1 MILSDDG
8 WLQMFSGE
16 WFWTAVDGFGCLQM
30 VLGGFRWFSEICS
43 SSSYGE
49 IRCFKFKK
57 SRQLWEVFVVSS
69 NNDTKVPLKQM
80 TTIFGNSEYKVSLK
94 KTLGGEINFFLWEL
108 TYIALFKFSRLWLH
122 FSQFYCNIFKDLLI
136 WLIIG
141 WQVCILGWVS
151 DKYSYS
157 LKPCCCYI
165 FKVSIIF
172 GHF

>member
-57 SRQLWEVFVVSS
+57 SRQLWEVFVVSN
-69 NNDTKVPLKQM
+69 NNDAKVPFKKWPRFWVIQNMNFQLKRPLV
-80 TTIFGNSEYKVSLK
+80 GKR
-94 KTLGGEINFFLWEL
+94 NFF
-108 TYIALFKFSRLWLH
+108 F
-122 FSQFYCNIFKDLLI
+122 
-136 WLIIG
+136 
-141 WQVCILGWVS
+141 
-151 DKYSYS
+151 
-157 LKPCCCYI
+157 
-165 FKVSIIF
+165 
-172 GHF
+172 